1 MQAVAKVECDTQ
13 QRRHS
18 QQLQWEAKQQEMDQ
32 KLEAAEAGKL
42 ADWLGPRVR
51 FGLAIVVDGDKLPVD

>member
-1 MQAVAKVECDTQ
+1 VQAVAKVECDTQ

-18 QQLQWEAKQQEMDQ
+18 QQLQWEAKQQEMNQ

-42 ADWLGPRVR
+42 ADWLGPRV
-51 FGLAIVVDGDKLPVD
+51 GEIWACDSG